1 MKRIVLLSCL
11 FAACLF
17 SPRNAQAQYAPRI
30 HRDHDGFVTQ
40 DWRRLSDDELID
52 LVGEDIYFDTVV
64 GARKQ
69 YNAGRKL
76 LTGGLIGIGAGY
88 LAASGGTY
96 MLAEISERRV
106 RREMEDGRRY
116 YNNWP
121 ESFYA
126 GAGALLAITGYTA
139 LISGFMALE
148 AGIPL
153 RIIGQSRLNWVENDF
168 NERQGLTCRFGPADH
183 GFGLTL
189 TF

>member
-11 FAACLF
+11 LFACLF
-17 SPRNAQAQYAPRI
+17 FPRNAQAQYAPQI
-30 HRDHDGFVTQ
+30 HRDRDGFVGQ
-40 DWRRLSDDELID
+40 DGRRLSDAELID

-76 LTGGLIGIGAGY
+76 LTGGLLGVGLGY

-96 MLAEISERRV
+96 MLVDVSERRV
-106 RREMEDGRRY
+106 RREMEDGRRH

-126 GAGALLAITGYTA
+126 GAGTLLAITGYTA
-139 LISGFMALE
+139 LISGFMALD

-153 RIIGQSRLNWVENDF
+153 KIIGQSRLNWVENDF
-168 NERQGLTCRFGPADH
+168 NDRQRLTGRIGPAEH

-189 TF
+189 NF